1 MKGNE
6 TNYLVR
12 TFCATYNQ
20 ENYIR
25 DALKGFVIQETTFPV
40 VYTIVDDASTDNNAV
55 MIRDFV
61 SENFDLEDSLTAY
74 DKDTDYGHVTYAR
87 HKTNINCYFAVVY
100 LKENHYQ
107 QRKSR
112 FPYLTDWLDTK
123 YLAYCEGDDYWT
135 DPKKLQKQVEFL
147 ETNLEYDLCCGASQ
161 VYIQKGKCFSTL
173 KGSDLCEK
181 YSTIVEDY
189 NDINT
194 ATVLVRNDAM
204 DKCIKELST
213 FLPPYLFFDTAYW
226 YWFAYYGK
234 TKYMSEPMA
243 VYRVLE
249 NSASHSTDREKGFR
263 RDLNFLRL
271 KLEFLLR
278 YPLSEGQ
285 EAVVDNLIQ
294 TIEGL
299 CGYSRHLGELTV
311 RKSGSYKVGSN
322 IKRLLKWKNKRE

>member
-1 MKGNE
+1 MEQDYK
-6 TNYLVR
+6 YVVR

-20 ENYIR
+20 ENYIK
-25 DALKGFVIQETTFPV
+25 DALNGFMMQETSFPV
-40 VYTIVDDASTDNNAV
+40 VYTIVDDASTDRTPVVIREFV
-55 MIRDFV
+55 M
-61 SENFDLEDSLTAY
+61 ENFDLQESSVAY
-74 DKDTDYGHVTYAR
+74 DRDMEYGHVTFAR
-87 HKTNINCYFAVVY
+87 HKTNKNCYFAVVY

-135 DPKKLQKQVEFL
+135 DSNKLQKQVGFL
-147 ETNLEYDLCCGASQ
+147 ETNLKYDLCCGASQ
-161 VYIQKGKCFSTL
+161 VYMQRGRCFSGIR
-173 KGSDLCEK
+173 GSDLCEK
-181 YSTIVEDY
+181 YNTIVEDY

-204 DKCIKELST
+204 NNCIKELSM
-213 FLPPYLFFDTAYW
+213 FLPPSLMFDTAYW
-226 YWFAYYGK
+226 YWFAYHGK
-234 TKYMSEPMA
+234 TKYLPEQMA

-249 NSASHSTDREKGFR
+249 NSASHSADRGKNLK

-285 EAVVDNLIQ
+285 EKVVDNLIQ
-294 TIEGL
+294 TIDGL
-299 CGYSRHLGELTV
+299 CDYSRHLGGLSV
-311 RKSGSYKVGSN
+311 RKTKTFRIGAK
-322 IKRLLKWKNKRE
+322 IKRMTKWIRK